1 MAFSTIEVNLD
12 VMNIK
17 VILLISLVL
26 TLNFNGKSQVK
37 IQSGPMLGYNALNEA
52 SIWLQLSDSAEI
64 SIEFWESGKAHAKR
78 QLKPFFKE
86 MDETQIATFI
96 ASELTPGTS
105 YNYDILVNGEK
116 QSIDSALSFKTQEL
130 WQFRTDPPTTRI
142 AIGSCTYINESS
154 YDRPGKPYGSDYN
167 IFESIADKNPDAMI
181 WLGDNIYLRE
191 YDYFTWKG
199 YLHRYNHTRKTR
211 EMQRLLR
218 STTNYAIWDDHDFG
232 PNDANGS
239 WIHKDWALDAFKLY
253 WMNPSYGIPGSPGI
267 NTAFPINDV
276 HFFFMDNRYNR
287 TSSDNKGIDPQILG
301 KEQIEWLIE
310 ALKFS
315 NAPFKIVAIGGQVLN
330 SAKVYENH
338 AQYPAERKYL
348 LERIIEEKIEGVVFV
363 TGDRHHT
370 ELRKIN
376 VDGITIHDLTVSP
389 LTSVVHS
396 ATNED
401 KENLVEGTMVSEHN
415 FAILEFTGERLSRQM
430 KISIFD
436 KEGSEI
442 WNRTINPR

>member
-1 MAFSTIEVNLD
+1 MRYTTLSI
-12 VMNIK
+12 
-17 VILLISLVL
+17 ISLAL
-26 TLNFNGKSQVK
+26 TLNLELIGQVN

-52 SIWLQLSDSAEI
+52 SIWVQLSDSADV
-64 SIEFWESGKAHAKR
+64 SIEFWESGKDITKS
-78 QLKPFFKE
+78 QLKPSFRE
-86 MDETQIATFI
+86 MNETHIATFVV
-96 ASELTPGTS
+96 SELSPGTS
-105 YNYDILVNGEK
+105 YYYNVLINGEK
-116 QSIDSALSFKTQEL
+116 QSFDSLLTFKTQEL
-130 WQFRTDPPTTRI
+130 WHYRTDPHTTRV
-142 AIGSCTYINESS
+142 ALGSCTYINEAS
-154 YDRPGKPYGSDYN
+154 YDRPGKPYGSDYK
-167 IFESIADKNPDAMI
+167 ILERIADMKPDAMI

-199 YLHRYNHTRKTR
+199 YLHRYNHTRKTK

-218 STTNYAIWDDHDFG
+218 TTTNYAIWDDHDFG

-253 WMNPSYGIPGSPGI
+253 WMNPSYGIPGVQGI
-267 NTAFPINDV
+267 NTAFPINDI
-276 HFFFMDNRYNR
+276 HFFFLDNRYNR
-287 TSSDNKGIDPQILG
+287 NSPDNKGVEPQILG
-301 KEQIEWLIE
+301 KDQIEWLIE

-315 NAPFKIVAIGGQVLN
+315 NAPFKLVAVGGQVLN
-330 SAKVYENH
+330 PAKVYENH

-348 LERIIEEKIEGVVFV
+348 LERIIEEKITGVVFL

-376 VDGITIHDLTVSP
+376 VDDITIYDLTVSP
-389 LTSVVHS
+389 LTSGVHS
-396 ATNED
+396 VVNEAN
-401 KENLVEGTMVSEHN
+401 ENLVEGTMISEHN

-442 WNRTINPR
+442 WSRTINPK